1 MPKISPKIPDLEFL
15 FRERRK
21 TAKMGKITERKK
33 KPWDCAAEL
42 IMGLFSLT
50 TFCV

>member
-15 FRERRK
+15 FRERK
-21 TAKMGKITERKK
+21 KNCENGKKLQRE
-33 KPWDCAAEL
+33 KPWDCTAEL

-50 TFCV
+50 AFCV